1 MFGSP
6 FPTASPARRRSW
18 LYMAAAATT
27 ALALAGCGA
36 TGAGATSSSSA
47 ASSSTAV
54 AGGGSSGAP
63 ASGSSSAASVALNT
77 PAQDAAAAITVWV
90 DSTRMDAVK
99 AYQKANPGVKLTVVT
114 YDGNA
119 NGSNTFKTKMQ
130 LLDKAGSGWPD
141 VVFTTDNNSAAW
153 GSADGTKD
161 LAPVD
166 QGLVPAATIDKFAK
180 GALDVCTIN
189 GVAYC
194 LRNDL
199 AQNVLWY
206 NKKLMDQF
214 GYTVPKTWEEY
225 QALAAKVATE
235 HPGYILGTAGDAW
248 TPEMYMWGSEC
259 PANSVTGATAITV
272 DTTDAK
278 CVRAAKMIDTMVANK
293 TMSMLSLFG
302 PDFVKQQGAKVL
314 MLPGPSWYGG
324 AVFQGT
330 MKTPKGEVA
339 VAPALHWADQNP
351 PVTGNVG
358 GGAWW
363 ISSHSKNIA
372 AAAAFATWVT
382 TADGYQVDVAPGYPA
397 YAPAAKKW
405 IAKQQA
411 SGYWANDISAPIIA
425 AAGQVWSG
433 WGSAQFS
440 QESIWSKTMLA
451 GQASGKT
458 VESLLPAWQTA
469 IQQQAQIFGYSVNK

>member
-1 MFGSP
+1 MFGASA
-6 FPTASPARRRSW
+6 PTAPRARRRIW
-18 LYMAAAATT
+18 LSTTLAAAT
-27 ALALAGCGA
+27 ALALVGCGA
-36 TGAGATSSSSA
+36 TGSGATSSSSA
-47 ASSSTAV
+47 SPTSSSAGPAASGAAAGSSTA
-54 AGGGSSGAP
+54 P
-63 ASGSSSAASVALNT
+63 AINT
-77 PAQDAAAAITVWV
+77 PAQDAGAAVTVWV

-99 AYQKANPGVKLTVVT
+99 AFQAANSKVKLNVVT

-153 GSADGTKD
+153 GSAQGTGD
-161 LAPVD
+161 LAPVT
-166 QGLVPAATIDKFAK
+166 QGLIPAATLSKFAK

-206 NKKLMDQF
+206 NKKLMGQF
-214 GYTVPKTWEEY
+214 GYTVPTTWEEY
-225 QALAAKVATE
+225 QTLAAKVAKD
-235 HPGYILGTAGDAW
+235 HPGYIMGTAGDAW
-248 TPEMYMWGSEC
+248 TPELYMWGSEC
-259 PANSVTGATAITV
+259 PANNVTGATAIKV
-272 DTTDAK
+272 DTSDPK
-278 CVRAAKMIDTMVANK
+278 CVRAAKMIDSMVANK

-302 PDFVKQQGAKVL
+302 PDFVAQQGAKVL

-330 MKTPKGEVA
+330 IKTPKGEIA
-339 VAPALHWADQNP
+339 VAPPLHWADQNP

-382 TADGYQVDVAPGYPA
+382 TDDGYQVKVAPGYPA
-397 YAPAAKKW
+397 YAPAAAKW

-440 QESIWSKTMLA
+440 QESVWSKTVLA
-451 GQASGKT
+451 GQSSGKT

-469 IQQQAQIFGYSVNK
+469 IEQQAKIFGYTVSK

>member
-1 MFGSP
+1 MFGVP
-6 FPTASPARRRSW
+6 ALTASRARRRTW
-18 LYMAAAATT
+18 LYSTIT
-27 ALALAGCGA
+27 AVTAITLVGCGA
-36 TGAGATSSSSA
+36 TGAGVTPTSSQPAAPSAAAGSGAAGSAAATSSASA
-47 ASSSTAV
+47 
-54 AGGGSSGAP
+54 
-63 ASGSSSAASVALNT
+63 ALNT
-77 PAQDAAAAITVWV
+77 PAQDTAAAITVWV

-99 AYQKANPGVKLTVVT
+99 AYQKANPTVKLNVVT

-153 GSADGTKD
+153 GSAQGTGD

-166 QGLVPAATIDKFAK
+166 QGLIPAATLKNFAK

-206 NKKLMDQF
+206 NKTLMDQF
-214 GYTVPKTWEEY
+214 GYTVPTTWEDY
-225 QALAAKVATE
+225 QALAVKVAKD

-259 PANSVTGATAITV
+259 PANNVTGATTIKV
-272 DTTDAK
+272 DTSDPN

-330 MKTPKGEVA
+330 IKTPKGQIA

-351 PVTGNVG
+351 AVTGNVG

-363 ISSHSKNIA
+363 ISSHSKNVA

-382 TADGYQVDVAPGYPA
+382 TQDGYQVDVAPGYPA
-397 YAPAAKKW
+397 YSPAAAKW

-411 SGYWANDISAPIIA
+411 SGYWANDISKPIIA
-425 AAGQVWSG
+425 AAGEVWSG

-440 QESIWSKTMLA
+440 QESIWSKTILA

-469 IQQQAQIFGYSVNK
+469 IEQQAQIFGYTVSK